1 MGNITMIRQH
11 HTRLIIP
18 LANIEEE
25 ERFRFDRRAIKKLID
40 AIAVL
45 PNMEI

>member
-1 MGNITMIRQH
+1 MIRQH

-25 ERFRFDRRAIKKLID
+25 GFRLDRRAIKKLID